1 MTECNETHF
10 AFEVHFSRR
19 VVAQFTGDCLTT
31 DGGSLL
37 LRQAE
42 RKIGLLRRVAACF
55 TDYRQPER
63 IEHPLEEMLAQ
74 RIYGLALGSADLND
88 NEQLRQDPLLGVL
101 AGKRDVGSRWPAKA
115 R

>member
-1 MTECNETHF
+1 MTECHETLF
-10 AFEVHFSRR
+10 PFEVHFSRR

-55 TDYRQPER
+55 TDCQGGD
-63 IEHPLEEMLAQ
+63 ISFS
-74 RIYGLALGSADLND
+74 ALLPIG
-88 NEQLRQDPLLGVL
+88 
-101 AGKRDVGSRWPAKA
+101 AGAWFASVSQIASVGPF
-115 R
+115 